1 MLATVFS
8 QVMILM
14 ILIAVGFAAAKA
26 KIMTFEGARCCTD
39 IALIIATP
47 CVIIKSLI
55 REYSNEIMKSLAFAI
70 FITLLVQVL
79 MIFLSRLILHSKDK
93 ARERVLRFGT
103 IFANC
108 GFMSLPLQQVILGAD
123 GTLYGSAYVIMF
135 NLVIWSYG
143 VFLIS
148 GDKKYIKPKKL
159 FVNPGIIGLAIGLVI
174 FIFSIPIPK
183 IIYSAIDYMSALYT
197 PLPML
202 IIGYHLAQ
210 NNPLTAFKDPKCL
223 LAVLLRMIV
232 YPLAVLG
239 FLYLIGVRGTLLVSG
254 IISVSAPVAAITTM
268 FSAKYRADTPLSV
281 DMVSLSTVAA
291 AVTMPLVITLAQL
304 LA

>member
-1 MLATVFS
+1 MLTTVFS

-14 ILIAVGFAAAKA
+14 IMIAVGFAAAKA
-26 KIMTFEGARCCTD
+26 KIMTAEGARCCTD

-197 PLPML
+197 PIPML

-223 LAVLLRMIV
+223 LAVLLRMII

-239 FLYLIGVRGTLLVSG
+239 FLYLIGVRGTLLVSV

-268 FSAKYRADTPLSV
+268 FSSKYGADTPLSV

>member
-1 MLATVFS
+1 MFATVLS

-14 ILIAVGFAAAKA
+14 IMIAVGFIAAKA
-26 KIMTFEGARCCTD
+26 KIMTAEGARCCTD
-39 IALIIATP
+39 IALIIVTP

-55 REYSNEIMKSLAFAI
+55 REYSRDIMKSLASAFL
-70 FITLLVQVL
+70 ITLLVQVL
-79 MIFLSRLILHSKDK
+79 MILLSYIILHSKDK

-123 GTLYGSAYVIMF
+123 GTLYGSAYIIMF

-148 GDKKYIKPKKL
+148 GDKRYISPKKL
-159 FVNPGIIGLAIGLVI
+159 FINPGIIGLAIGLVI
-174 FIFSIPIPK
+174 FIFSIPVPK
-183 IIYSAIDYMSALYT
+183 ILYSTIDYISALYT

-210 NNPLTAFKDPKCL
+210 NSLVTAFKDMKCL
-223 LAVLLRMIV
+223 FAVLLRMMI

-239 FLYLIGVRGTLLVSG
+239 FLYLIGVRGTLLVSV

-268 FSAKYRADTPLSV
+268 FSAKYGADTPLSV

>member
-1 MLATVFS
+1 MFATVFS

-14 ILIAVGFAAAKA
+14 LMIATGFVAAKA
-26 KIMTFEGARCCTD
+26 KIMTAEGARCCTD
-39 IALIIATP
+39 IALIIVTP

-55 REYSNEIMKSLAFAI
+55 REYSKEIMKSLTLAFI
-70 FITLLVQVL
+70 ITLLVQVL
-79 MIFLSRLILHSKDK
+79 MILLSYIILHSKDK

-123 GTLYGSAYVIMF
+123 GTLYGSAYIIMF

-148 GDKKYIKPKKL
+148 GDKRYIKPKKL
-159 FVNPGIIGLAIGLVI
+159 FINPGIIGLALGLVI
-174 FIFSIPIPK
+174 FIFSIPVPK
-183 IIYSAIDYMSALYT
+183 ILYSTIDYISAIYT

-210 NNPLTAFKDPKCL
+210 NSIKTAFKDAKCL
-223 LAVLLRMIV
+223 FAVLLRIIV

-239 FLYLIGVRGTLLVSG
+239 FLYILGVRETLLVSV

-268 FSAKYRADTPLSV
+268 FSSKYGADTPLSV

>member
-1 MLATVFS
+1 MLTTVFS

-14 ILIAVGFAAAKA
+14 IMIAVGFAAAKA
-26 KIMTFEGARCCTD
+26 KIMTAEGARCCTD

-239 FLYLIGVRGTLLVSG
+239 FLYLIGVRETLLVSV

-268 FSAKYRADTPLSV
+268 FSSKYGADTPLSV

>member
-1 MLATVFS
+1 MFATVLS

-14 ILIAVGFAAAKA
+14 IMIAVGFIAAKA
-26 KIMTFEGARCCTD
+26 KIMTAEGARCCTD
-39 IALIIATP
+39 IALIIVTP

-55 REYSNEIMKSLAFAI
+55 REYSRDIMKSLAFA
-70 FITLLVQVL
+70 FLITLLVQVL
-79 MIFLSRLILHSKDK
+79 MILLSYIILHSKDK

-123 GTLYGSAYVIMF
+123 GTLYGSAYIIMF

-148 GDKKYIKPKKL
+148 GDKRYISPKKL
-159 FVNPGIIGLAIGLVI
+159 FINPGIIGLAIGLVI
-174 FIFSIPIPK
+174 FIFSIPVPK
-183 IIYSAIDYMSALYT
+183 ILYSTIDYISALYT

-210 NNPLTAFKDPKCL
+210 NSLVTAFKDMKCL
-223 LAVLLRMIV
+223 FAVLLRMMI

-239 FLYLIGVRGTLLVSG
+239 FLYLIGVRGTLLVSV

-268 FSAKYRADTPLSV
+268 FSAKYGADTPLSV

>member
-14 ILIAVGFAAAKA
+14 IMIAAGFFAAKA
-26 KIMTFEGARCCTD
+26 GIMTADGARCCTD

-55 REYSNEIMKSLAFAI
+55 REYSRETLKSLAFA
-70 FITLLVQVL
+70 FVITLLVQVL
-79 MIFLSRLILHSKDK
+79 MILLSFLLLHSRDK

-108 GFMSLPLQQVILGAD
+108 GFMSLPLQQVILGED

-148 GDKKYIKPKKL
+148 GDKRYISPKKL
-159 FVNPGIIGLAIGLVI
+159 LINPGIIGLAIGLVI
-174 FIFSIPIPK
+174 FIFSVPVPK
-183 IIYSAIDYMSALYT
+183 TLYSAIDYISALYT

-210 NNPLTAFKDPKCL
+210 NSIKTAFRDAKCL
-223 LAVLLRMIV
+223 FAVLLRMMI

-239 FLYLIGVRGTLLVSG
+239 FLYLIGVRGTLLVSV

-268 FSAKYRADTPLSV
+268 FSAKYGADTPLSV

>member
-1 MLATVFS
+1 MLTTVFS

-14 ILIAVGFAAAKA
+14 IMIAVGFAAAKA
-26 KIMTFEGARCCTD
+26 KIMTAEGARCCTD

-223 LAVLLRMIV
+223 LAVLLSMIV

-239 FLYLIGVRGTLLVSG
+239 FLYLIGVRGTLLVSV

>member
-1 MLATVFS
+1 
-8 QVMILM
+8 
-14 ILIAVGFAAAKA
+14 
-26 KIMTFEGARCCTD
+26 
-39 IALIIATP
+39 
-47 CVIIKSLI
+47 
-55 REYSNEIMKSLAFAI
+55 MKSLTLAFI
-70 FITLLVQVL
+70 ITLLVQVL
-79 MIFLSRLILHSKDK
+79 MILLSYIILHSKDK

-123 GTLYGSAYVIMF
+123 GTLYGSAYIIMF

-148 GDKKYIKPKKL
+148 GDKRYIKPKKL
-159 FVNPGIIGLAIGLVI
+159 FINPGIIALAIGLVI
-174 FIFSIPIPK
+174 FIFSIPVPK
-183 IIYSAIDYMSALYT
+183 ILYSTIDYISAIYT

-210 NNPLTAFKDPKCL
+210 NSIKTAFKDAKCL
-223 LAVLLRMIV
+223 FAVLLRMIV

-239 FLYLIGVRGTLLVSG
+239 FLYILGVRETLLVSV

-268 FSAKYRADTPLSV
+268 FSSKYGADTPLSV

>member
-8 QVMILM
+8 QVTILM
-14 ILIAVGFAAAKA
+14 IMIAVGFIAAKT
-26 KIMTFEGARCCTD
+26 KIMTAEGARCCTD
-39 IALIIATP
+39 IALIIVTP

-55 REYSNEIMKSLAFAI
+55 REYSHDIMKSLAFA
-70 FITLLVQVL
+70 FVITLAVQVL
-79 MIFLSRLILHSKDK
+79 MILLSRIILHSKDK

-123 GTLYGSAYVIMF
+123 GTLYGSAYIIMF

-143 VFLIS
+143 VYLIS
-148 GDKKYIKPKKL
+148 GDKKYIQPKKL
-159 FVNPGIIGLAIGLVI
+159 FINPGIIGLAVGLVI
-174 FIFSIPIPK
+174 FVCSIPVPQIL
-183 IIYSAIDYMSALYT
+183 YSAIDYISAIYT

-210 NNPLTAFKDPKCL
+210 NNILTAFKDFKCIF
-223 LAVLLRMIV
+223 AVILRMII
-232 YPLAVLG
+232 YPLAVIG
-239 FLYLIGVRGTLLVSG
+239 FLYIIGVRGTLLVSVV
-254 IISVSAPVAAITTM
+254 ISVSAPVAAITTM
-268 FSAKYRADTPLSV
+268 FSSKYGADTPLSV
-281 DMVSLSTVAA
+281 DMVSLSTVISI
-291 AVTMPLVITLAQL
+291 VTMPLVITLAQY

>member
-14 ILIAVGFAAAKA
+14 IMIAAGFVAAKA
-26 KIMTFEGARCCTD
+26 KIMTAEGARCCTD

-55 REYSNEIMKSLAFAI
+55 REYSEELMKSLAFAI
-70 FITLLVQVL
+70 VITLLVQVL
-79 MIFLSRLILHSKDK
+79 MIVLSRIILHSKDK

-103 IFANC
+103 IFTNC
-108 GFMSLPLQQVILGAD
+108 GFMSLPLQQVLLGDD

-148 GDKKYIKPKKL
+148 GDKKYIRPKKL
-159 FVNPGIIGLAIGLVI
+159 FINPGLIGLAIGLVI
-174 FIFSIPIPK
+174 FIFSIPVPK
-183 IIYSAIDYMSALYT
+183 ILYSAIDYMSALYT

-210 NNPLTAFKDPKCL
+210 NNPLTAFRDSKCL
-223 LAVLLRMIV
+223 FAVLIRMII
-232 YPLAVLG
+232 YPLTALG
-239 FLYLIGVRGTLLVSG
+239 FLYVIGIRGTLLVSV

-268 FSAKYRADTPLSV
+268 FSSKYGADTPLSV

>member
-1 MLATVFS
+1 MLSTVFS
-8 QVMILM
+8 QVMVLM
-14 ILIAVGFAAAKA
+14 IIIAAGFVAAKA
-26 KIMTFEGARCCTD
+26 KIMTAEGARCCTD

-55 REYSNEIMKSLAFAI
+55 REYSKEIMKSLAFAI
-70 FITLLVQVL
+70 VITLLVQVL
-79 MIFLSRLILHSKDK
+79 MIVLSRIILHSKDK

-108 GFMSLPLQQVILGAD
+108 GFMSLPLQQVILGDD

-148 GDKKYIKPKKL
+148 GDKKYIRPKKL
-159 FVNPGIIGLAIGLVI
+159 FINPGLIGLAIGLVI
-174 FIFSIPIPK
+174 FIFSVPVPK
-183 IIYSAIDYMSALYT
+183 ILYSAIDYMSALYT

-210 NNPLTAFKDPKCL
+210 NNPLTAFRDSKCL
-223 LAVLLRMIV
+223 FAVLIRMII
-232 YPLAVLG
+232 YPLTALG
-239 FLYLIGVRGTLLVSG
+239 FLYVIGIRGTLLVSV

-268 FSAKYRADTPLSV
+268 FSSKYGADTPLSV

>member
-14 ILIAVGFAAAKA
+14 IMIAAGFVAAKA
-26 KIMTFEGARCCTD
+26 KIMTAEGARCCTD

-55 REYSNEIMKSLAFAI
+55 REYSEELMKSLAFAI
-70 FITLLVQVL
+70 VITLLVQVL
-79 MIFLSRLILHSKDK
+79 MIVLSRIILHSKDK

-103 IFANC
+103 IFTNC
-108 GFMSLPLQQVILGAD
+108 GFMSLPLQQVLLGDD

-148 GDKKYIKPKKL
+148 GDKKYIRPKKL
-159 FVNPGIIGLAIGLVI
+159 FINPGLIGLAIGLVI
-174 FIFSIPIPK
+174 FIFSVPVPK
-183 IIYSAIDYMSALYT
+183 ILYSAIDYMSALYT

-210 NNPLTAFKDPKCL
+210 NNPLTAFRDSKCL
-223 LAVLLRMIV
+223 FAVLIRMII
-232 YPLAVLG
+232 YPLTALG
-239 FLYLIGVRGTLLVSG
+239 FLYVIGIRGTLLVSV

-268 FSAKYRADTPLSV
+268 FSSKYGADTPLSV

>member
-1 MLATVFS
+1 MLTTVFS

-14 ILIAVGFAAAKA
+14 IMIAVGFAAAKA
-26 KIMTFEGARCCTD
+26 KIMTAEGARCCTD

-239 FLYLIGVRGTLLVSG
+239 FLYLIGVRETLLVSV

-268 FSAKYRADTPLSV
+268 FSAKYGADTPLSV

>member
-1 MLATVFS
+1 MLTTVFS

-14 ILIAVGFAAAKA
+14 IMIAVGFAAAKA
-26 KIMTFEGARCCTD
+26 KIMTAEGARCCTD

-232 YPLAVLG
+232 YPLAVLV
-239 FLYLIGVRGTLLVSG
+239 FLYLIGVRGTLLVSV

-268 FSAKYRADTPLSV
+268 FSSKYGADTPLSV

>member
-1 MLATVFS
+1 MFATVFS

-14 ILIAVGFAAAKA
+14 LMIATGFVAAKT
-26 KIMTFEGARCCTD
+26 KIMTAEGARCCTD
-39 IALIIATP
+39 IALIIVTP

-55 REYSNEIMKSLAFAI
+55 REYSKEIMKSLTLAFI
-70 FITLLVQVL
+70 ITLLVQVL
-79 MIFLSRLILHSKDK
+79 MILLSYIILHSKDK

-123 GTLYGSAYVIMF
+123 GTLYGSAYIIMF

-148 GDKKYIKPKKL
+148 GDKRYIKPKKL
-159 FVNPGIIGLAIGLVI
+159 FINPGIIGLALGLVI
-174 FIFSIPIPK
+174 FIFSIPVPK
-183 IIYSAIDYMSALYT
+183 ILYSTIDYISAIYT

-210 NNPLTAFKDPKCL
+210 NSIKTAFKDAKCL
-223 LAVLLRMIV
+223 FAVLLRMIV

-239 FLYLIGVRGTLLVSG
+239 FLYILGVRETLLVSV

-268 FSAKYRADTPLSV
+268 FSSKYGADTPLSV

>member
-1 MLATVFS
+1 
-8 QVMILM
+8 
-14 ILIAVGFAAAKA
+14 
-26 KIMTFEGARCCTD
+26 
-39 IALIIATP
+39 
-47 CVIIKSLI
+47 
-55 REYSNEIMKSLAFAI
+55 MKSLAFAI

-232 YPLAVLG
+232 YPPAVLG
-239 FLYLIGVRGTLLVSG
+239 FLYLIGVRETLLVSV

-268 FSAKYRADTPLSV
+268 FSSKYGADTPLSV

>member
-1 MLATVFS
+1 MFATVFS

-14 ILIAVGFAAAKA
+14 LMIATGFVAAKA
-26 KIMTFEGARCCTD
+26 KIMTAEGARCCTD
-39 IALIIATP
+39 IALVIVTP

-55 REYSNEIMKSLAFAI
+55 REYSRELMKSLAFA
-70 FITLLVQVL
+70 FAVTLLVQVL
-79 MIFLSRLILHSKDK
+79 MILLSYLILHSKDK

-123 GTLYGSAYVIMF
+123 GTLYGSAYIIMF

-148 GDKKYIKPKKL
+148 GDKRYIKPKKL
-159 FVNPGIIGLAIGLVI
+159 FINPGIIALAIGLVI
-174 FIFSIPIPK
+174 FIFSIPVPK
-183 IIYSAIDYMSALYT
+183 ILYSTIDYISAIYT

-210 NNPLTAFKDPKCL
+210 NSLVTALKDAKCL
-223 LAVLLRMIV
+223 FAVLLRMIV

-239 FLYLIGVRGTLLVSG
+239 ALYLLGVRGNLLVSV
-254 IISVSAPVAAITTM
+254 IISVSAPVAAFTTM
-268 FSAKYRADTPLSV
+268 FSSKYGADTPLSV

>member
-14 ILIAVGFAAAKA
+14 IMIAVGFIAAKTG
-26 KIMTFEGARCCTD
+26 IMTAEGARCCTD
-39 IALIIATP
+39 IALIIVTP
-47 CVIIKSLI
+47 CVIVKSLI
-55 REYSNEIMKSLAFAI
+55 REYSDDIMKSLAFA
-70 FITLLVQVL
+70 FVITLSVQVL
-79 MIFLSRLILHSKDK
+79 MILLSRLILHSKDK

-123 GTLYGSAYVIMF
+123 GTLYGSAYIIMF

-148 GDKKYIKPKKL
+148 GDKKYIQPKKL
-159 FVNPGIIGLAIGLVI
+159 FINPGIIGLAIGLVI
-174 FIFSIPIPK
+174 FIFSVPIPK
-183 IIYSAIDYMSALYT
+183 MIYSAIDYISAIYT

-210 NNPLTAFKDPKCL
+210 NNVLTAFKDFKCIF
-223 LAVLLRMIV
+223 AVLLRMIF

-239 FLYLIGVRGTLLVSG
+239 FLYIIGVRETLLVSVV
-254 IISVSAPVAAITTM
+254 ISVSAPVAAITTM
-268 FSAKYRADTPLSV
+268 FSSKYGADTPLSV
-281 DMVSLSTVAA
+281 DMVSLSTVLSII
-291 AVTMPLVITLAQL
+291 TMPLVITLAQY

>member
-14 ILIAVGFAAAKA
+14 IMIAAGFVAAKA
-26 KIMTFEGARCCTD
+26 KIMTAEGARCCTD

-55 REYSNEIMKSLAFAI
+55 REYSKELMKSLAFAI
-70 FITLLVQVL
+70 VITLLVQVL
-79 MIFLSRLILHSKDK
+79 MIVLSRIILHSKDK

-108 GFMSLPLQQVILGAD
+108 GFMSLPLQQVILGDD

-148 GDKKYIKPKKL
+148 GDKKYIRPKKL
-159 FVNPGIIGLAIGLVI
+159 FINPGLIGLAIGLVI
-174 FIFSIPIPK
+174 FIFSVPVPK
-183 IIYSAIDYMSALYT
+183 ILYSAIDYMSALYT

-210 NNPLTAFKDPKCL
+210 NNPLTAFRDAKCL
-223 LAVLLRMIV
+223 FAVLIRMII
-232 YPLAVLG
+232 YPLASLG
-239 FLYLIGVRGTLLVSG
+239 FLYIIGIRGTLLVSV

-268 FSAKYRADTPLSV
+268 FSSKYGADTPLSV

>member
-14 ILIAVGFAAAKA
+14 IMIAVGFAAAKA
-26 KIMTFEGARCCTD
+26 KIMTAEGARCCTD

-223 LAVLLRMIV
+223 LAVLLRMII

-239 FLYLIGVRGTLLVSG
+239 FLYLIGVRGTLLVSV

-268 FSAKYRADTPLSV
+268 FSSKYGADTPLSV

>member
-1 MLATVFS
+1 MFATVFS

-14 ILIAVGFAAAKA
+14 LMIATGIVAANAK
-26 KIMTFEGARCCTD
+26 KMTAEGARCCTD
-39 IALIIATP
+39 IALIIVTP

-55 REYSNEIMKSLAFAI
+55 REYSKEIMKSLTLAFI
-70 FITLLVQVL
+70 ITLLVQVL
-79 MIFLSRLILHSKDK
+79 MILLSYIILHSKDK

-123 GTLYGSAYVIMF
+123 GTLYGSAYIIMF

-148 GDKKYIKPKKL
+148 GDKRYIKPKKL
-159 FVNPGIIGLAIGLVI
+159 FINPGIIGLALGLVI
-174 FIFSIPIPK
+174 FIFSIPVPK
-183 IIYSAIDYMSALYT
+183 ILYSTIDYISAIYT

-210 NNPLTAFKDPKCL
+210 NSIKTAFKDAKCL
-223 LAVLLRMIV
+223 FAVLLRMIV

-239 FLYLIGVRGTLLVSG
+239 FLYILGVRETLLVSV

-268 FSAKYRADTPLSV
+268 FSSKYGADTPLSV

>member
-1 MLATVFS
+1 MLTTVFS

-14 ILIAVGFAAAKA
+14 IMIAVGFAAAKA
-26 KIMTFEGARCCTD
+26 KIMTAEGARCCTD

-223 LAVLLRMIV
+223 LAVLLSMIV
-232 YPLAVLG
+232 YPLAVLV
-239 FLYLIGVRGTLLVSG
+239 FLYLIGVRGTLLVSV

-268 FSAKYRADTPLSV
+268 FSSKYGADTPLSV

>member
-1 MLATVFS
+1 MLTTVFS

-14 ILIAVGFAAAKA
+14 IMISVGFAAAKA
-26 KIMTFEGARCCTD
+26 KIMTAEGARCCTD

-202 IIGYHLAQ
+202 IIGYHLVQ

-223 LAVLLRMIV
+223 LAVLLRMII

-239 FLYLIGVRGTLLVSG
+239 FLYLIGVRGTLLVSV
-254 IISVSAPVAAITTM
+254 IISVSAPVAAITAM
-268 FSAKYRADTPLSV
+268 FSSKYGADTPLSV
-281 DMVSLSTVAA
+281 DMVSLSAVAA

>member
-1 MLATVFS
+1 MLTTVFS

-14 ILIAVGFAAAKA
+14 IMIAVGFAAAKA
-26 KIMTFEGARCCTD
+26 KIMTAEGARCCTD

-143 VFLIS
+143 VFLNS

-239 FLYLIGVRGTLLVSG
+239 FLYLIGVRGTLLVSV
-254 IISVSAPVAAITTM
+254 IISVSAPVAAITAM
-268 FSAKYRADTPLSV
+268 FSSKYGADTPLSV

>member
-14 ILIAVGFAAAKA
+14 IMIAAGFVAAKA
-26 KIMTFEGARCCTD
+26 GIMTAEGARCCTD

-55 REYSNEIMKSLAFAI
+55 REYSRETLKSLAFA
-70 FITLLVQVL
+70 FVITLLVQVL
-79 MIFLSRLILHSKDK
+79 MILLSFLLLHSRDK

-108 GFMSLPLQQVILGAD
+108 GFMSLPLQQVILGED

-148 GDKKYIKPKKL
+148 GDKRYISPKKL
-159 FVNPGIIGLAIGLVI
+159 LINPGIIGLAIGLVI
-174 FIFSIPIPK
+174 FIFSVPVPK
-183 IIYSAIDYMSALYT
+183 TLYSAIDYISALYT

-210 NNPLTAFKDPKCL
+210 NSIKTAFRDAKCL
-223 LAVLLRMIV
+223 LAVLLRMMI

-239 FLYLIGVRGTLLVSG
+239 FLYLIGVRGTLLVSV

-268 FSAKYRADTPLSV
+268 FSAKYGADTPLSV